1 MPDSL
6 RDLVVS
12 LSLQTDNFTRNIRSV
27 NRQIQE
33 AESYFRLASAGV
45 EGFERTSQGLSTRLD
60 SLHQKLTLQR
70 SAVEQYE
77 RALTAA
83 NSKLTETYNRYQ
95 DYNQRLDEARQKH
108 QEMQEYL
115 QAQKAALEQVGDAL
129 GKDSDYYQDL
139 AADID
144 RYEQEVVEAGNEV
157 KKLAGQTEAL
167 RKSTQNA
174 ADTVS
179 TAQTQ
184 LNKANTRPRSP

>member
-45 EGFERTSQGLSTRLD
+45 KGVERTSQGLSTRLD

-108 QEMQEYL
+108 QEMQEFL
-115 QAQKAALEQVGDAL
+115 QTQKAALEQVGDAL
-129 GKDSDYYQDL
+129 GRDSDYYQDL

-167 RKSTQNA
+167 RRA
-174 ADTVS
+174 
-179 TAQTQ
+179 
-184 LNKANTRPRSP
+184 PRMRRMQCPPPRRS